1 MPIELGDVKL
11 YSVIELSEKVGINIQ
26 TIRKLLH
33 TGKLKGRK
41 MARKW
46 YVTEES
52 LRAYFE
58 DGEK

>member
-1 MPIELGDVKL
+1 MPIVLGDVKL
-11 YSVIELSEKVGINIQ
+11 YSVSELSETLDINVQ
-26 TIRKLLH
+26 TVRKMLN

-52 LRAYFE
+52 LRQYF
-58 DGEK
+58 DGEDK